1 MKKRKFSALM
11 LSIILAAAS
20 VGFAAAAEKTATDT
34 ISAGQSAA
42 KDVIDKATQTVGD
55 LIESLWSTDT
65 TAENTSAAS
74 ASWTSGK
81 LKAAKVDLTKVAS
94 ASYDKLRLSW
104 EPLSGVDGYQ
114 IYRATAKSGK
124 YAKIATVKGAARASY
139 TDTGRTCGTRYY
151 YKLRAYKKIGGKT
164 VYSKY
169 SAILSAYAK
178 PAKVKVTD
186 AYAPINSVLSI
197 AVSFTTVRGATD
209 YEVQL
214 NQIKKNGKETGFR
227 SYTYND
233 EGVKR
238 TFTTYK
244 QWLAKLKKQYPS
256 GYVTR
261 AYMENGKHLTEKMTV
276 EEFAE
281 TSLKKN
287 QASIELVQDDSIYEF
302 RVRAYRKVNGRK
314 VYGSWSEPYTLKETL
329 NLDEIHAALRQ
340 YAIDYAAK
348 NEPRWHYEDRPGGNP
363 QNSNYYSD
371 GEWAGFSIYSKQE
384 QVIERLKPTIAR
396 YIGQVVE
403 QGGSETGFIYI
414 SRVAPGDW
422 QDAFNKSDSPY
433 TYYKGFMLW

>member
-1 MKKRKFSALM
+1 MKKNWIWRRLLGLTIGACM
-11 LSIILAAAS
+11 TAGAWGAA
-20 VGFAAAAEKTATDT
+20 FAADEITVCPEESPLTVV
-34 ISAGQSAA
+34 SADDG
-42 KDVIDKATQTVGD
+42 
-55 LIESLWSTDT
+55 
-65 TAENTSAAS
+65 EN
-74 ASWTSGK
+74 ASWTSSK
-81 LKAAKVDLTKVAS
+81 LKAAQVDFTKVAS

-104 EPLSGVDGYQ
+104 EPMSGVDGYQ
-114 IYRATAKSGK
+114 IYRATSKSGK
-124 YAKIATVKGAARASY
+124 YAKIATVKGASSATY

-169 SAILSAYAK
+169 STILSAYAK

-186 AYAPINSVLSI
+186 AYAPSDSMVTI

-209 YEVQL
+209 YEAQI
-214 NQIKKNGKETGFR
+214 NQIKNGKETGFR
-227 SYTYND
+227 SYTYNE
-233 EGVKR
+233 EGRKC
-238 TFTTYK
+238 TLETYK
-244 QWLAKLKKQYPS
+244 QCLAKMKKMYPS

-261 AYMENGKHLTEKMTV
+261 TYVENGKVIEKKMTV
-276 EEFAE
+276 EKFTE
-281 TSLKKN
+281 TMVGKN
-287 QASIELVQDDSIYEF
+287 QVETELVQDDSIYEF

-314 VYGSWSEPYTLKETL
+314 VYGAWSEPYTLKETL

-384 QVIERLKPTIAR
+384 TVIAGLKPVIAR
-396 YIGQVVE
+396 YIDQVVE
-403 QGGSETGFIYI
+403 QGGSETGFLYI

-422 QDAFNKSDSPY
+422 QDAFNKSEGPE
-433 TYYKGFMLW
+433 TYYKGFFLW

>member
-114 IYRATAKSGK
+114 IYRATSKSGK
-124 YAKIATVKGAARASY
+124 YAKIATVKGASSATY
-139 TDTGRTCGTRYY
+139 TDTGRTCGARYY

-186 AYAPINSVLSI
+186 AYAPDNSTVTI

-227 SYTYND
+227 NYTYND

-244 QWLAKLKKQYPS
+244 QWLATLKKQYPS

-261 AYMENGKHLTEKMTV
+261 AYMENGKHLTKKMTV

-287 QASIELVQDDSIYEF
+287 QAEIELVQDDSIYEF

-329 NLDEIHAALRQ
+329 NLDEIFKELRQ
-340 YAIDYAAK
+340 YMIDYAAK
-348 NEPRWHYEDRPGGNP
+348 NEPRWHYDDSRTETPWEA
-363 QNSNYYSD
+363 NYYSD
-371 GEWAGFSIYSKQE
+371 GEWPGFSIYSKQE
-384 QVIERLKPTIAR
+384 RVIAGYKPAIED
-396 YIGQVVE
+396 YLSQVVE
-403 QGGSETGFIYI
+403 QGGSEAGYLYLF
-414 SRVAPGDW
+414 RVAPGEQ
-422 QDAFNKSDSPY
+422 QDAFTKNEGPE
-433 TYYKGFMLW
+433 TYYKGFFLW

>member
-1 MKKRKFSALM
+1 MGRHKERDERKKMKKNRIWRRL
-11 LSIILAAAS
+11 LGLAIGACMTAGAWGAA
-20 VGFAAAAEKTATDT
+20 FAADEITVCPEESPLTVVSAED
-34 ISAGQSAA
+34 G
-42 KDVIDKATQTVGD
+42 
-55 LIESLWSTDT
+55 
-65 TAENTSAAS
+65 ENT
-74 ASWTSGK
+74 SWTSGK
-81 LKAAKVDLTKVAS
+81 LKAAKVGFTKVAS

-114 IYRATAKSGK
+114 IYRATSKSGK
-124 YAKIATVKGAARASY
+124 YAKIATVKGASSATY

-186 AYAPINSVLSI
+186 AYAPSNSVI
-197 AVSFTTVRGATD
+197 TIRVDFKTVRGATD

-244 QWLAKLKKQYPS
+244 KFLAILKKQHPS
-256 GYVTR
+256 GYVSI
-261 AYMENGKHLTEKMTV
+261 AYTENGKHLSKKMTV
-276 EEFAE
+276 EQYAE
-281 TSLKKN
+281 ESIGKN
-287 QASIELVQDDSIYEF
+287 QAQIELVQDDSIYEF
-302 RVRAYRKVNGRK
+302 RVRAYRSVNGRK

-348 NEPRWHYEDRPGGNP
+348 NEPRWHYDDSRTETPREA
-363 QNSNYYSD
+363 NYYSD
-371 GEWAGFSIYSKQE
+371 GEWTGFSIYSKQE
-384 QVIERLKPTIAR
+384 QVIAGLKPVIAR
-396 YIGQVVE
+396 YIDQVVE
-403 QGGSETGFIYI
+403 QGGSEAGYIYL

-422 QDAFNKSDSPY
+422 QDAFNKSEGPE

>member
-1 MKKRKFSALM
+1 MKKKNFRLLLAAVLTTAMIASAMPAMAQTESVSQNGEDEIM
-11 LSIILAAAS
+11 LISADPAAAS
-20 VGFAAAAEKTATDT
+20 VK
-34 ISAGQSAA
+34 
-42 KDVIDKATQTVGD
+42 
-55 LIESLWSTDT
+55 
-65 TAENTSAAS
+65 
-74 ASWTSGK
+74 WTSSK
-81 LKAAKVDLTKVAS
+81 LKAAKVDFTKVAS

-104 EPLSGVDGYQ
+104 EPMSGVDGYQ
-114 IYRATAKSGK
+114 IYRATSKSGK
-124 YAKIATVKGAARASY
+124 YAKIATVKGASSATY

-151 YKLRAYKKIGGKT
+151 YKLRAYKKIGRKT

-186 AYAPINSVLSI
+186 AYAPDAALSSI

-227 SYTYND
+227 NYTYND

-244 QWLAKLKKQYPS
+244 QWLATLKKQYPS

-261 AYMENGKHLTEKMTV
+261 AYMENGKHLTKKMTV

-287 QASIELVQDDSIYEF
+287 QAEIELVQDDSIYEF

-314 VYGSWSEPYTLKETL
+314 VYGAWSEPYTLKETL

-348 NEPRWHYEDRPGGNP
+348 NEPRWHYDDSRTETPREA
-363 QNSNYYSD
+363 NYYSD
-371 GEWAGFSIYSKQE
+371 GEWPGVSIYAKKE
-384 QVIERLKPTIAR
+384 DILKLYQS
-396 YIGQVVE
+396 YIRAYIDQVVE
-403 QGGSETGFIYI
+403 QGGSEAGFIYL

-422 QDAFNKSDSPY
+422 QDAFNKSERPY
-433 TYYKGFMLW
+433 TFYKGFMLW

>member
-1 MKKRKFSALM
+1 MKKKNFRL
-11 LSIILAAAS
+11 LLAAVLTTVMLAS
-20 VGFAAAAEKTATDT
+20 AMPAMAQTESVSQNQEDEIML
-34 ISAGQSAA
+34 ISADPAS
-42 KDVIDKATQTVGD
+42 
-55 LIESLWSTDT
+55 
-65 TAENTSAAS
+65 S
-74 ASWTSGK
+74 ASWTSSK
-81 LKAAKVDLTKVAS
+81 LKAAKVDFTKVAS

-114 IYRATAKSGK
+114 IYRATSKSGK
-124 YAKIATVKGAARASY
+124 YAKIATVKGASSATY
-139 TDTGRTCGTRYY
+139 TNTGRTCGTRYY

-186 AYAPINSVLSI
+186 AYAPSDSMVTI

-209 YEVQL
+209 YEAQI

-238 TFTTYK
+238 TFGTYK
-244 QWLAKLKKQYPS
+244 QRLAKLKKEYPS
-256 GYVTR
+256 GYTTIEVK
-261 AYMENGKHLTEKMTV
+261 ENGKYVSKKVTV
-276 EEFAE
+276 AE
-281 TSLKKN
+281 LAATMIPPDHA
-287 QASIELVQDDSIYEF
+287 QIELVQDDSIYEF

-314 VYGSWSEPYTLKETL
+314 VYGSWSESYTLKETL

-384 QVIERLKPTIAR
+384 NVIAGLKPVIAR
-396 YIGQVVE
+396 YIDQVVE
-403 QGGSETGFIYI
+403 QGGSETGFIYLA
-414 SRVAPGDW
+414 RVAPGDW
-422 QDAFNKSDSPY
+422 QDAFNKSEGPE

>member
-1 MKKRKFSALM
+1 MKKNRIWRRL
-11 LSIILAAAS
+11 LGLAIGACMTAGAWGAA
-20 VGFAAAAEKTATDT
+20 FAADEITVCPEESPLTVV
-34 ISAGQSAA
+34 SADDG
-42 KDVIDKATQTVGD
+42 
-55 LIESLWSTDT
+55 
-65 TAENTSAAS
+65 ENTA
-74 ASWTSGK
+74 WTSSK

-114 IYRATAKSGK
+114 IYRATSKSGK
-124 YAKIATVKGAARASY
+124 YAKIATVKGSSGATY

-169 SAILSAYAK
+169 SSILSAYAK

-186 AYAPINSVLSI
+186 AYASSTSVETI

-209 YEVQL
+209 YEAQI

-227 SYTYND
+227 SYTYNA
-233 EGVKR
+233 EGKKD
-238 TFTTYK
+238 TFGTYK
-244 QWLAKLKKQYPS
+244 QRLAMLKKQYPS

-261 AYMENGKHLTEKMTV
+261 TYVENGKVIDEKMTV
-276 EEFAE
+276 AKFAE
-281 TSLKKN
+281 TLIAKN
-287 QASIELVQDDSIYEF
+287 QVKIELVQDDSIYEF

-314 VYGSWSEPYTLKETL
+314 VYGAWSEPYTLKETL
-329 NLDEIHAALRQ
+329 NLDEIFKELRQ

-348 NEPRWHYEDRPGGNP
+348 NEPRWHYEDRPDGNP

-371 GEWAGFSIYSKQE
+371 GDWGGFSIYSKQE
-384 QVIERLKPTIAR
+384 NVIAGYKPTIER

-403 QGGSETGFIYI
+403 QGGSETGFIYL
-414 SRVAPGDW
+414 SRVAPGE
-422 QDAFNKSDSPY
+422 QEDAFNKSERPY
-433 TYYKGFMLW
+433 TFYRCFMLW

>member
-1 MKKRKFSALM
+1 MKKKNFRLLLAAVLTTVMLASAMPAMAQTESVSQNGEDEIM
-11 LSIILAAAS
+11 LISADPAAAS
-20 VGFAAAAEKTATDT
+20 VK
-34 ISAGQSAA
+34 
-42 KDVIDKATQTVGD
+42 
-55 LIESLWSTDT
+55 
-65 TAENTSAAS
+65 
-74 ASWTSGK
+74 WTSSK
-81 LKAAKVDLTKVAS
+81 LKAAKVDFTKVAS

-104 EPLSGVDGYQ
+104 EPMSGVDGYQ
-114 IYRATAKSGK
+114 IYRATSKSGK
-124 YAKIATVKGAARASY
+124 YAKIATVKGASNATY
-139 TDTGRTCGTRYY
+139 TNTGRTCGTRYY

-186 AYAPINSVLSI
+186 AYAPSDSMVTI

-209 YEVQL
+209 YEAQI

-227 SYTYND
+227 GYTYND
-233 EGVKR
+233 EGKKT

-244 QWLAKLKKQYPS
+244 QWLALLKKMHPS
-256 GYVTR
+256 GYVSLSVK
-261 AYMENGKHLTEKMTV
+261 ENGKYVSKKV
-276 EEFAE
+276 PVAEFAE

-287 QASIELVQDDSIYEF
+287 QAEIELVQDDSIYEF

-371 GEWAGFSIYSKQE
+371 GDWGGFSIYSKQE
-384 QVIERLKPTIAR
+384 RVIAGYKPTIER

-403 QGGSETGFIYI
+403 QGGSETGLIYI
-414 SRVAPGDW
+414 SRVAPGE
-422 QDAFNKSDSPY
+422 QEDAFNKSERPY
-433 TYYKGFMLW
+433 TFYRCFMLW

>member
-1 MKKRKFSALM
+1 MKKNFRL
-11 LSIILAAAS
+11 LLAAVLTSAMIAS
-20 VGFAAAAEKTATDT
+20 AMPAMAQTESVNQNGEDEIMLISAAPASAAA
-34 ISAGQSAA
+34 
-42 KDVIDKATQTVGD
+42 
-55 LIESLWSTDT
+55 
-65 TAENTSAAS
+65 
-74 ASWTSGK
+74 WTSSK
-81 LKAAKVDLTKVAS
+81 LKAAQVDFTKVAS

-114 IYRATAKSGK
+114 IYRATSKSGK
-124 YAKIATVKGAARASY
+124 YAKIATVKGASSATY

-164 VYSKY
+164 VSSKY

-186 AYAPINSVLSI
+186 AYAPDAATTSI

-214 NQIKKNGKETGFR
+214 NQIRKNGKETGFR

-244 QWLAKLKKQYPS
+244 QWLAMLKKQHPS
-256 GYVTR
+256 GYVSLSVK
-261 AYMENGKHLTEKMTV
+261 ENGKYVSKKV
-276 EEFAE
+276 PVAEFAE
-281 TSLKKN
+281 TALKKN
-287 QASIELVQDDSIYEF
+287 QADIELVQDDSIYEF

-314 VYGSWSEPYTLKETL
+314 VYGSWSEPYTMKETV
-329 NLDEIHAALRQ
+329 NIDEVFQELRQ

-363 QNSNYYSD
+363 QNSNYYTD
-371 GEWAGFSIYSKQE
+371 GEFPGVSIYSKKE
-384 QVIERLKPTIAR
+384 DILKLYQSYIAD
-396 YIGQVVE
+396 YIRQVVK
-403 QGGSETGFIYI
+403 QGGSDSGLLYV

-422 QDAFNKSDSPY
+422 QDAFQKSEGPE

>member
-1 MKKRKFSALM
+1 MKKNRIWRRL
-11 LSIILAAAS
+11 LGLAIGACMTAGAWGAA
-20 VGFAAAAEKTATDT
+20 FAADEITVCPEESPLTVVSAED
-34 ISAGQSAA
+34 G
-42 KDVIDKATQTVGD
+42 
-55 LIESLWSTDT
+55 
-65 TAENTSAAS
+65 ENT
-74 ASWTSGK
+74 SWTSGK
-81 LKAAKVDLTKVAS
+81 LKAAKVGFTKVAS

-114 IYRATAKSGK
+114 IYRATSKSGK
-124 YAKIATVKGAARASY
+124 YAKIATVKGASSATY

-186 AYAPINSVLSI
+186 AYAPGTAVVSI

-227 SYTYND
+227 SYTYNN
-233 EGVKR
+233 EGNKR
-238 TFTTYK
+238 VFKTYK
-244 QWLAKLKKQYPS
+244 QLLAIFKKQHPS
-256 GYVTR
+256 GYVTKT
-261 AYMENGKHLTEKMTV
+261 YMENGKVIEKKMTV
-276 EEFAE
+276 AEFTKTILA
-281 TSLKKN
+281 TN
-287 QASIELVQDDSIYEF
+287 QAEIELVQDDSIYEF

-314 VYGSWSEPYTLKETL
+314 VYGAWSEPYTMKETV
-329 NLDEIHAALRQ
+329 NIDEVFKELRQ

-348 NEPRWHYEDRPGGNP
+348 NEPRWHYDDSRTETPREA
-363 QNSNYYSD
+363 NYYVD
-371 GEWAGFSIYSKQE
+371 GEFPGVSIYAKKE
-384 QVIERLKPTIAR
+384 DILRLYQS
-396 YIGQVVE
+396 YIKDYIDQVVE
-403 QGGSETGFIYI
+403 QGGSDEGFIYI

>member
-1 MKKRKFSALM
+1 MKKKNFRLLLAAVLTTVMLASAMPAMAQTESVSQNGEDEIMLISADPASSAL
-11 LSIILAAAS
+11 
-20 VGFAAAAEKTATDT
+20 
-34 ISAGQSAA
+34 
-42 KDVIDKATQTVGD
+42 
-55 LIESLWSTDT
+55 
-65 TAENTSAAS
+65 
-74 ASWTSGK
+74 WTSSK
-81 LKAAKVDLTKVAS
+81 LKVAQVDFTKVTS

-104 EPLSGVDGYQ
+104 EPMSGVDGYQ
-114 IYRATAKSGK
+114 IYRATSKSGK
-124 YAKIATVKGAARASY
+124 YAKIATVKGASSATY

-186 AYAPINSVLSI
+186 AYAPSDSMVTI

-209 YEVQL
+209 YEAQI

-233 EGVKR
+233 EGKKT

-244 QWLAKLKKQYPS
+244 QWLALLKKMHPS
-256 GYVTR
+256 GYVSLSVK
-261 AYMENGKHLTEKMTV
+261 ENGKYVSKKV
-276 EEFAE
+276 PVAEFAE

-287 QASIELVQDDSIYEF
+287 QAEIELVQDDSIYEF

-314 VYGSWSEPYTLKETL
+314 VYGAWSELYTLKETL

-371 GEWAGFSIYSKQE
+371 GDWGGFSIYSKQE
-384 QVIERLKPTIAR
+384 RVIAGYKPTIER

-403 QGGSETGFIYI
+403 QGGSETGLIYI
-414 SRVAPGDW
+414 SRVAPGE
-422 QDAFNKSDSPY
+422 QEDAFNKSERPY
-433 TYYKGFMLW
+433 TFYRCFMLW

>member
-1 MKKRKFSALM
+1 MKKNWIWRRM
-11 LSIILAAAS
+11 LGMAIGVCMTAGAWGAA
-20 VGFAAAAEKTATDT
+20 FAADEITVCPEESPLTV
-34 ISAGQSAA
+34 ISADDGENAA
-42 KDVIDKATQTVGD
+42 
-55 LIESLWSTDT
+55 
-65 TAENTSAAS
+65 
-74 ASWTSGK
+74 WTSGR
-81 LKAAKVDLTKVAS
+81 LKAAQVDFTKVAS

-114 IYRATAKSGK
+114 IYRATSKSGK
-124 YAKIATVKGAARASY
+124 YAKIATVKGASSATY

-151 YKLRAYKKIGGKT
+151 YKLRAYKKIGRKT

-186 AYAPINSVLSI
+186 AYAPDNSSVTI

-209 YEVQL
+209 YEAQI

-227 SYTYND
+227 NYTYND

-238 TFTTYK
+238 TFGTYK
-244 QWLAKLKKQYPS
+244 QRLAKLKKEYPS
-256 GYVTR
+256 GYTTMEVK
-261 AYMENGKHLTEKMTV
+261 ENGKYVSKKVTV
-276 EEFAE
+276 AE
-281 TSLKKN
+281 LAATMIPPDHA
-287 QASIELVQDDSIYEF
+287 QIELVQDDSIYEL

-384 QVIERLKPTIAR
+384 NVIAGLKPVIAR
-396 YIGQVVE
+396 YIDQVVE
-403 QGGSETGFIYI
+403 QGGSETGFIYLA
-414 SRVAPGDW
+414 RVAPGDW
-422 QDAFNKSDSPY
+422 QDAFNKSEGPE

>member
-1 MKKRKFSALM
+1 MKKKNFRLLLAAVLTTVMLASAMPAMAQTESVSQNGEDEIM
-11 LSIILAAAS
+11 LISADPAAAS
-20 VGFAAAAEKTATDT
+20 VK
-34 ISAGQSAA
+34 
-42 KDVIDKATQTVGD
+42 
-55 LIESLWSTDT
+55 
-65 TAENTSAAS
+65 
-74 ASWTSGK
+74 WTSSK
-81 LKAAKVDLTKVAS
+81 LKAAKVDFTKVAS

-104 EPLSGVDGYQ
+104 EPMSGVDGYQ
-114 IYRATAKSGK
+114 IYRATSKSGK
-124 YAKIATVKGAARASY
+124 YAKIATVKGASNATY
-139 TDTGRTCGTRYY
+139 TNTGRTCGTRYY

-186 AYAPINSVLSI
+186 AYAPSDSMVTI

-209 YEVQL
+209 YEAQI

-233 EGVKR
+233 EGKKT

-244 QWLAKLKKQYPS
+244 QWLALLKKMHPS
-256 GYVTR
+256 GYVSLSVK
-261 AYMENGKHLTEKMTV
+261 ENGKYVSKKV
-276 EEFAE
+276 PVAEFAE

-287 QASIELVQDDSIYEF
+287 QAEIELVQDDSIYEF

-371 GEWAGFSIYSKQE
+371 GDWGGFSIYSKQE
-384 QVIERLKPTIAR
+384 RVIAGYKPTIER

-403 QGGSETGFIYI
+403 QGGSETGAHLHLA
-414 SRVAPGDW
+414 RRAGGTRRCV
-422 QDAFNKSDSPY
+422 Q
-433 TYYKGFMLW
+433 

>member
-1 MKKRKFSALM
+1 MKKKNFRLLLAAVLTTVMLASAMPAMAQTESVSQNGEDEIM
-11 LSIILAAAS
+11 LISADPAAAS
-20 VGFAAAAEKTATDT
+20 VK
-34 ISAGQSAA
+34 
-42 KDVIDKATQTVGD
+42 
-55 LIESLWSTDT
+55 
-65 TAENTSAAS
+65 
-74 ASWTSGK
+74 WTSSK
-81 LKAAKVDLTKVAS
+81 LKAAKVDFTKVAS
-94 ASYDKLRLSW
+94 ASYDKLRILW
-104 EPLSGVDGYQ
+104 EPMSGVDGYQ
-114 IYRATAKSGK
+114 IYRATSKSGK
-124 YAKIATVKGAARASY
+124 YAKIATVKGASSATY
-139 TDTGRTCGTRYY
+139 TNTGRTCGTRYY

-186 AYAPINSVLSI
+186 AYAPDGALSSI

-209 YEVQL
+209 YEAQI
-214 NQIKKNGKETGFR
+214 NQIKNGKETGFR
-227 SYTYND
+227 SYAYNA
-233 EGVKR
+233 EGEKR
-238 TFTTYK
+238 TFGTYK
-244 QWLAKLKKQYPS
+244 QRLAMLKKEYPS

-261 AYMENGKHLTEKMTV
+261 SYMENGKVIDEKMTV
-276 EEFAE
+276 EKFTE
-281 TSLKKN
+281 TIIGKN
-287 QASIELVQDDSIYEF
+287 QVKIELVQDDSIYEF

-314 VYGSWSEPYTLKETL
+314 VYGAWSEPYTLKETL

-384 QVIERLKPTIAR
+384 EIITGYKKTIAR
-396 YIGQVVE
+396 YISQVVE
-403 QGGSETGFIYI
+403 QGGSEAGFIYL

-422 QDAFNKSDSPY
+422 QDAFNKSERPY

>member
-1 MKKRKFSALM
+1 MKKKNFRL
-11 LSIILAAAS
+11 LLAAVLTSAMIAS
-20 VGFAAAAEKTATDT
+20 AMPAMAQTESVNQNGEDEIML
-34 ISAGQSAA
+34 ISAAPASSAA
-42 KDVIDKATQTVGD
+42 
-55 LIESLWSTDT
+55 
-65 TAENTSAAS
+65 
-74 ASWTSGK
+74 WTSSK
-81 LKAAKVDLTKVAS
+81 LKAAQVDFTKVTS

-114 IYRATAKSGK
+114 IYRATSKSGK
-124 YAKIATVKGAARASY
+124 YAKIATVKGASSATY

-186 AYAPINSVLSI
+186 AYAPSDSMVTI

-209 YEVQL
+209 YEAQI
-214 NQIKKNGKETGFR
+214 NQIKKNDKETGFR

-233 EGVKR
+233 EGKKT

-244 QWLAKLKKQYPS
+244 QWLALLKKMHPS
-256 GYVTR
+256 GYVSLSVK
-261 AYMENGKHLTEKMTV
+261 ENGKYVSKKV
-276 EEFAE
+276 PVAEFAE

-287 QASIELVQDDSIYEF
+287 QAEIELVQDDSIYEF

-314 VYGSWSEPYTLKETL
+314 VYGAWSEPYTLKETL
-329 NLDEIHAALRQ
+329 SLDEIYAALRQ

-371 GEWAGFSIYSKQE
+371 GDWGGFSIYSKQE
-384 QVIERLKPTIAR
+384 NVIAGYKPVIEDYLS
-396 YIGQVVE
+396 QVVK

-414 SRVAPGDW
+414 SRVAPGE
-422 QDAFNKSDSPY
+422 QEDAFNKSERPY
-433 TYYKGFMLW
+433 TFYRCFMLW

>member
-1 MKKRKFSALM
+1 MKKKNFRL
-11 LSIILAAAS
+11 LLAAVLTSAMIAS
-20 VGFAAAAEKTATDT
+20 AMPAMAQTESVNQNGEDEIMLISADPASAAA
-34 ISAGQSAA
+34 
-42 KDVIDKATQTVGD
+42 
-55 LIESLWSTDT
+55 
-65 TAENTSAAS
+65 
-74 ASWTSGK
+74 WTSSK
-81 LKAAKVDLTKVAS
+81 LKAAKVDFTKVAS

-114 IYRATAKSGK
+114 IYRATSKSGK
-124 YAKIATVKGAARASY
+124 YAKIATVKGASSASY

-214 NQIKKNGKETGFR
+214 NQIKKNGIETGFR

-238 TFTTYK
+238 TFSTYK
-244 QWLAKLKKQYPS
+244 QRLAKLKKEYPS

-261 AYMENGKHLTEKMTV
+261 SYMENGKVIEEKMTV
-276 EEFAE
+276 EKFAE
-281 TSLKKN
+281 TEIGKN
-287 QASIELVQDDSIYEF
+287 QAEIELVQDDSIYEF

-329 NLDEIHAALRQ
+329 NLDEIFKELRQ
-340 YAIDYAAK
+340 YMIDYAAK
-348 NEPRWHYEDRPGGNP
+348 NEPRWHYDDSRTEAPWEA
-363 QNSNYYSD
+363 NYYSD
-371 GEWAGFSIYSKQE
+371 GEWGGFSIYSKQE
-384 QVIERLKPTIAR
+384 EVIAR
-396 YIGQVVE
+396 YKKSIEVYLSQVVE
-403 QGGSETGFIYI
+403 QGGSEAGYLYLF
-414 SRVAPGDW
+414 RVAPGE
-422 QDAFNKSDSPY
+422 QEDAFNKSERPY
-433 TYYKGFMLW
+433 TYYKGFFLW